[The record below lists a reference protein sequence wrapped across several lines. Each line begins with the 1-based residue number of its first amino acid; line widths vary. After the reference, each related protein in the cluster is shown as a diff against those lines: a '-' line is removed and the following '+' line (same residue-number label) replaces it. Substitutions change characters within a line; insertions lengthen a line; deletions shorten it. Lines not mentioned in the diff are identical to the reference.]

1 MNTNTL
7 HYLNGEW
14 VSEDKLLIPARDN
27 AIVRGYGVS
36 EKLRTY
42 RGKPFYLKER
52 IERLFMSAA
61 MLSIPL
67 TKTHEEI
74 EGLILEGLKK
84 NSGDWVVQLLLTG
97 GVTDQPL
104 NPENPNFAII
114 YLPISPM
121 ASEHYEHGISI
132 ITYPA
137 VRAVPEAKSTDYLT
151 GMIALQKARE
161 LDGSREVLYIDPQK
175 NHIPAD
181 QKLYEGAVSNF
192 FAMKNGELITATD
205 GVLKG
210 ITRLYVLKLA
220 DDLQIPH
227 VERDIFVSEIP
238 DFEEAFMT
246 GTVKEVLPVVKID
259 GLDVGDGKVGII
271 TKKLIGEFKKLY

>member
-1 MNTNTL
+1 
-7 HYLNGEW
+7 
-14 VSEDKLLIPARDN
+14 
-27 AIVRGYGVS
+27 
-36 EKLRTY
+36 
-42 RGKPFYLKER
+42 
-52 IERLFMSAA
+52 
-61 MLSIPL
+61 
-67 TKTHEEI
+67 
-74 EGLILEGLKK
+74 
-84 NSGDWVVQLLLTG
+84 
-97 GVTDQPL
+97 
-104 NPENPNFAII
+104 
-114 YLPISPM
+114 M